1 MAAKIVKKGT
11 YLVDPVRAR
20 VFRLFIFK
28 ERKFFTLLIILFITT
43 GIFYPYPKIAMW
55 LGFLFAGY
63 AAIANDSIQTI
74 GTFLASNM
82 KKPWWLLALYIGG
95 IFIITMLVS
104 WFMYDGDVSFQ
115 RLSSKG
121 FSEAPQEFQFLQLA
135 APLVLLLLTRLQM
148 PVSTTFLCLS
158 AYASSLKG
166 ITGVLQKSLM
176 GYAIAFVVAFIVWYL
191 LSKAI
196 KRLVKGNAH
205 PAWTFFQWII
215 SGILWAV
222 WLMQDL
228 ANIAVTLPRSLSVV
242 EVFFFIA
249 YIFIGLGVLFY
260 LRGDKIQNVVTK
272 KSEVKD
278 VRGAT
283 VIDFVYALIL
293 IFFQSMSNVPMS
305 TTWVFIGLLGGREIA
320 MTLAPDYKLGRK
332 MKKTWKLVRGDI
344 RNATI
349 GLLVS
354 IVVAIMV
361 NKNLQVELLDY
372 FRSFTLFSY

>member
-1 MAAKIVKKGT
+1 MI
-11 YLVDPVRAR
+11 L
-20 VFRLFIFK
+20 LF
-28 ERKFFTLLIILFITT
+28 LTT

-82 KKPWWLLALYIGG
+82 KRPWWLLALYIGG
-95 IFIITMLVS
+95 IFVVTMLVS

-121 FSEAPQEFQFLQLA
+121 FEEAPQEFQFLQLA

-158 AYASSLKG
+158 AYASSVEG
-166 ITGVLQKSLM
+166 ITGILQKSLM
-176 GYAIAFVVAFIVWYL
+176 GYAIAFVVAFLVWYL
-191 LSKAI
+191 FSRAI
-196 KRLVKGNAH
+196 KGLVKGKAH
-205 PAWTFFQWII
+205 PVWTFFQWVI

-272 KSEVKD
+272 KSEVQD

-293 IFFQSMSNVPMS
+293 IFFQSMSKVPMS

-344 RNATI
+344 RNASI

-354 IVVAIMV
+354 IIVAILV
-361 NKNLQVELLDY
+361 NKNLLEELMAY
-372 FRSFTLFSY
+372 FKSLNFFPY

>member
-1 MAAKIVKKGT
+1 MAAKVVKKGT
-11 YLVDPVRAR
+11 YLVDPVRSR

-28 ERKFFTLLIILFITT
+28 ERKFFTLLILLFLTT

-95 IFIITMLVS
+95 IFVVTMLVS
-104 WFMYDGDVSFQ
+104 WFMYDGDVPLH
-115 RLSSKG
+115 RLSSKD
-121 FSEAPQEFQFLQLA
+121 FDEAPQEFQFLQLA

-158 AYASSLKG
+158 AYASSMKG
-166 ITGVLQKSLM
+166 ITSVLQKSLM

-191 LSKAI
+191 FSKAI
-196 KRLVKGNAH
+196 KGLVKGKAH

-228 ANIAVTLPRSLSVV
+228 ANIAVTLPRSLSAV

-249 YIFIGLGVLFY
+249 LGVLFY

-293 IFFQSMSNVPMS
+293 IFFQNMSKVPMS

-332 MKKTWKLVRGDI
+332 MKKTWKLVRGDV
-344 RNATI
+344 RNASI
-349 GLLVS
+349 GLIVS
-354 IVVAIMV
+354 IIVAVLV
-361 NKNLQVELLDY
+361 NKNLQEELKVFVDEFWSSLRN
-372 FRSFTLFSY
+372 FM

>member
-1 MAAKIVKKGT
+1 MAKIVKKGT
-11 YLVDPVRAR
+11 YLVDPVRSR

-95 IFIITMLVS
+95 IFVITMLVS

-115 RLSSKG
+115 RLNSKG
-121 FSEAPQEFQFLQLA
+121 FDEAPQEFQFLQLA

-158 AYASSLKG
+158 AYASSMKG
-166 ITGVLQKSLM
+166 ITSVLQKSLM

-196 KRLVKGNAH
+196 KGLVQGKPH
-205 PAWTFFQWII
+205 PAWTFFQWSI

-228 ANIAVTLPRSLSVV
+228 ANIAVTLPRSLSIV

-272 KSEVKD
+272 KSEVRD

-293 IFFQSMSNVPMS
+293 IFFQSLSNVPMS

-344 RNATI
+344 RNASI
-349 GLLVS
+349 GLIVS
-354 IVVAIMV
+354 IVVAILV
-361 NKNLQVELLDY
+361 NKNLQDELVAY
-372 FRSFTLFSY
+372 FQSFNF

>member
-11 YLVDPVRAR
+11 YLIDPVRSR
-20 VFRLFIFK
+20 VLRLFIFK
-28 ERKFFTLLIILFITT
+28 ERKFFTLLILLFVTT
-43 GIFYPYPKIAMW
+43 GVFYPYPKIAMW

-74 GTFLASNM
+74 GTFLASNI

-95 IFIITMLVS
+95 IFVVTMLVS

-121 FSEAPQEFQFLQLA
+121 FDTAPEEFQFLQLA

-158 AYASSLKG
+158 AYASSMKG
-166 ITGVLQKSLM
+166 ITSVLQKSLM
-176 GYAIAFVVAFIVWYL
+176 GYAIAFAVAFIVWYL
-191 LSKAI
+191 FSKLI
-196 KRLVKGNAH
+196 KGLTKGKAH

-228 ANIAVTLPRSLSVV
+228 ANIAVTLPRSLSAV

-293 IFFQSMSNVPMS
+293 IFFQNMSKVPMS

-320 MTLAPDYKLGRK
+320 MTIAPHYKIGRK
-332 MKKTWKLVRGDI
+332 MKKTWKLVRGDVI
-344 RNATI
+344 NASI

-354 IVVAIMV
+354 ILVAVLV
-361 NKNLQVELLDY
+361 NKNLQEEILAY
-372 FRSFTLFSY
+372 FKSF